1 MRKRKSEIPKYS
13 SYALVTGAAGGMG
26 RIYAEALAKRGYNL
40 LLVDINRD
48 GLAETDTLIRQTVKE
63 LYPDNAECGF
73 ETLVIVQDLSE
84 QDAAEKI
91 FAEAESHG
99 CVVDVL
105 VNNAGGALKMPQG
118 GFDKMPVEY
127 WDSQIRLNLSAAAYC
142 SRIAMQDM
150 IARGDGGKIIN
161 VSSVHGLVTYV
172 RRKTLPYCA
181 AKAGLIMFTKALGV
195 EAIKYGI
202 NVNCIAPGFIMTK
215 ATTRYDQKEMD
226 AFLRKIPA
234 GRLGK
239 VGDIVPLMLFLADDE
254 KSSFIVGQTFTVDGG
269 QSIDGAIDYMLDFEI

>member
-1 MRKRKSEIPKYS
+1 MKKTVLI
-13 SYALVTGAAGGMG
+13 TGASHGIGAAAAIGFAKAGYDVGINYFKTPDGAEETAEQVRALGARAQLYRADVSERGDCERMLRDFIADFG
-26 RIYAEALAKRGYNL
+26 RI
-40 LLVDINRD
+40 
-48 GLAETDTLIRQTVKE
+48 
-63 LYPDNAECGF
+63 
-73 ETLVIVQDLSE
+73 
-84 QDAAEKI
+84 
-91 FAEAESHG
+91 
-99 CVVDVL
+99 DVL

-150 IARGDGGKIIN
+150 IARGEGGKIIN